1 VVTHQSTRRGSAN
14 PLRSRGIEAASRSA
28 RRVVLRSDVT
38 EEDDALTEEQGE
50 LIAEAQEIAKR
61 KRQNMF
67 NEDGVAYAPWLVDQV
82 DDDAMQAAKA
92 LRQMRKK
99 KERDMEEESKGY
111 VSITE
116 ATTSE
121 LSGLGL
127 KTKYLG
133 DGELELQWGTE
144 DETGNVGFIIEKKL
158 AGGGS
163 ATPWTSVRSYKDF
176 APLNSQG
183 SSGGS
188 YTYIDDESTE
198 GEWVYRVL
206 ADETGGRKYSV
217 CQVGVVIQSNSEQLQ
232 TKLSLAAAALLMAGV
247 VAGGVLLDPSQG

>member
-1 VVTHQSTRRGSAN
+1 MGRSAVVTALLLLPSFVAGYSVVTHQSPHRGSAN
-14 PLRSRGIEAASRSA
+14 PLRSRGIDAASRSA

-127 KTKYLG
+127 K
-133 DGELELQWGTE
+133 
-144 DETGNVGFIIEKKL
+144 VRCCR
-158 AGGGS
+158 
-163 ATPWTSVRSYKDF
+163 SVRRP
-176 APLNSQG
+176 A
-183 SSGGS
+183 
-188 YTYIDDESTE
+188 
-198 GEWVYRVL
+198 R
-206 ADETGGRKYSV
+206 
-217 CQVGVVIQSNSEQLQ
+217 VVISGISPFPPP
-232 TKLSLAAAALLMAGV
+232 LAIAHHTCAGQV
-247 VAGGVLLDPSQG
+247 PGRWRVGASVGY